1 MNRSVKICF
10 LVLMALLLGS
20 GIAWSGGQE
29 DAGAEE
35 KVDLEWWIIPW
46 RIRVPGFPAD
56 QAPDGT
62 EFIDWASK
70 TFMEAHPY
78 ATVKGVMVSNKEFS
92 QKTMAAIAAGT
103 NPNVQWG
110 RSEIVEY
117 AKAGLLVPLDEY
129 MSREDKRDFVDVSL
143 EYFTYEDEVWAFPWA
158 FGNNG
163 MGITNLIYPP
173 MFEEAGV
180 DWQKIVEKGWTVD
193 EFVEAGLKI
202 SRDTDGDGENDIFLT
217 GFQGKNDT
225 HLHTDWP
232 WIHNFGGRLL
242 NKDETE
248 ITLDSPETIAGLQFI
263 VDAIYKHKIAPKGAE
278 AADNYGVI
286 HPFHAHKLA
295 MGNGGPYEIGRIDR
309 YVQRGDI
316 EKFRPY
322 VAPYPSV
329 RGKRRG
335 TYLVSQGMYVYKNQ
349 KDEATLEAAVEFAK
363 YLTGKEVMPLIETVL
378 YISARK
384 SVNEGLYQTEEWL
397 EFKPDIDRYVA
408 ELSTYGYLFHG
419 SPLFEYSKIRPLVGS
434 MFQAVYSRSKTPEQA
449 VKDFVKE
456 ANAALGW

>member
-1 MNRSVKICF
+1 MKHVIKVIF
-10 LVLMALLLGS
+10 HALAVLLLGS
-20 GIAWSGGQE
+20 GLKWS
-29 DAGAEE
+29 AGPQDMAAKE

-46 RIRVPGFPAD
+46 RIRIPGFPAD

-62 EFIDWASK
+62 EFIEWASN
-70 TFMEAHPY
+70 TFMEKHPY
-78 ATVKGVMVSNKEFS
+78 ATVKGVMVSNKEFE

-110 RSEIVEY
+110 RREVVQY

-129 MSREDKRDFVDVSL
+129 LTREDRKDFVPKAL
-143 EYFTYEDEVWAFPWA
+143 EYFTYEGELWAFPWA

-180 DWQKIVEKGWTVD
+180 DWKKIVEKGWTMD
-193 EFVEAGLKI
+193 EFVAVGKKI
-202 SRDTDGDGENDIFLT
+202 SHDTDGDGENDIFLT
-217 GFQGKNDT
+217 GFQGKNPS

-242 NKDETE
+242 NEAEDK
-248 ITLDSPETIAGLQFI
+248 IIIDSPETIAGFQFL

-286 HPFHAHKLA
+286 KPFHAHKLA

-322 VAPYPSV
+322 VAPYPGV
-329 RGKRRG
+329 PGKQRG

-349 KDEATLEAAVEFAK
+349 KNEATLEAAVEFAK
-363 YLTGKEVMPLIETVL
+363 HMTGKEVMPLIETVL
-378 YISARK
+378 YISARN
-384 SVNEGLYQTEEWL
+384 SVNQEIYRTDAWL
-397 EFKPDIDRYVA
+397 EFKPDIDRYAA

-419 SPLFEYSKIRPLVGS
+419 SPLFEYSKIRPFVGS
-434 MFQAVYSRSKTPEQA
+434 LFQAVYGRSKIPEKA

>member
-1 MNRSVKICF
+1 MDKLYKAALF
-10 LVLMALLLGS
+10 VLAVLLLGS
-20 GIAWSGGQE
+20 GLTWSAGQQE
-29 DAGAEE
+29 AAEKE

-46 RIRVPGFPAD
+46 RIRVPGMPAD
-56 QAPDGT
+56 QAPEGT
-62 EFIDWASK
+62 EFIEWASK
-70 TFMEAHPY
+70 TFMEKNPHV
-78 ATVKGVMVSNKEFS
+78 TVKGVMVSNQEFN

-110 RSEIVEY
+110 RSEVVQF
-117 AKAGLLVPLDEY
+117 AKSGLLVPLDEY
-129 MSREDKRDFVDVSL
+129 MSREDRQDFVPKAL
-143 EYFTYEDEVWAFPWA
+143 EYFTYDGKVWAFPWA

-163 MGITNLIYPP
+163 MGITNLIYPS

-180 DWQKIVEKGWTVD
+180 DWNKIIEKGWTMD
-193 EFVEAGLKI
+193 EFVEVGKKI

-217 GFQGKNDT
+217 GFQGKNPS

-242 NKDETE
+242 NDTETK
-248 ITLDSPETIAGLQFI
+248 ITLDSRETIAGFQFL

-316 EKFRPY
+316 GKFRPY
-322 VAPYPSV
+322 VAPYP
-329 RGKRRG
+329 RAPGKKRG

-349 KDEATLEAAVEFAK
+349 KNEATLEAAVEFAK
-363 YLTGKEVMPLIETVL
+363 HLTGKEVMPYIETVL
-378 YISARK
+378 YISGRK
-384 SVNEGLYQTEEWL
+384 SVNEVLYKTEEWL

-408 ELSTYGYLFHG
+408 ELSTNGYLFFG
-419 SPLFEYSKIRPLVGS
+419 SPLFEYSKIQPLVGS
-434 MFQAVYSRSKTPEQA
+434 MFQAVYSRSKAPEKA